1 MSIQDD
7 ITMVVQQL
15 ARVSDRITE
24 LIRKRQEIEEMI
36 PALNRIAQQTESE
49 VNEHIVS
56 VRNKFGSMRHK
67 TKFEERYMQI
77 LQETIGGTQVRQA
90 IQDMLDEASAQQRQ
104 AVEITEEIESSK
116 ARMLSMQANLDQL
129 KVLQME
135 EAETV

>member
-7 ITMVVQQL
+7 ITNVMQQL

-90 IQDMLDEASAQQRQ
+90 IQDIFDEASAQQRQ
-104 AVEITEEIESSK
+104 ATQITEESESSK

-129 KVLQME
+129 KVQQME

>member
-1 MSIQDD
+1 MSIQDN

-36 PALNRIAQQTESE
+36 PALNWIAQQTESE

>member
-7 ITMVVQQL
+7 ITNVMQQL

>member
-7 ITMVVQQL
+7 ITNVMQQL

-90 IQDMLDEASAQQRQ
+90 IQDIFDEASAQQRQ
-104 AVEITEEIESSK
+104 ATQITEEIESSK

-129 KVLQME
+129 KVQQME